1 MLYYND
7 IKEMVG
13 NTPMLKLNNF
23 NARENVGIFA
33 KLENFNP
40 GGSIKDRVGV
50 HMIESAENKGI
61 LKKGYTI
68 VEATAGNT
76 GLGIA
81 LGALNK
87 GYRVIFVVPMKF
99 SVEKQILMK
108 ALGAEIVNT
117 PEEDGMIG
125 AVKKTGD
132 LLESIPNSISL
143 RQFENGDNP
152 ETHYLTTGPE
162 IYLDM
167 EGKIDYLVA
176 GAGSG
181 GTFTGVVKYLKNQIK
196 NMKSVLADPE
206 GSVLGGGREDNYSI
220 EGIGNDFIPGTMDMS
235 LVDRV
240 IKVND
245 EEAFDMVRKLARKE
259 GLIVGSSSG
268 AAMSAALKLSR
279 IIDGGNIVV
288 IFPDRGDRYFSK
300 NIYN

>member
-176 GAGSG
+176 GA
-181 GTFTGVVKYLKNQIK
+181 
-196 NMKSVLADPE
+196 DPE

>member
-1 MLYYND
+1 M
-7 IKEMVG
+7 
-13 NTPMLKLNNF
+13 
-23 NARENVGIFA
+23 
-33 KLENFNP
+33 
-40 GGSIKDRVGV
+40 
-50 HMIESAENKGI
+50 
-61 LKKGYTI
+61 
-68 VEATAGNT
+68 
-76 GLGIA
+76 
-81 LGALNK
+81 
-87 GYRVIFVVPMKF
+87 
-99 SVEKQILMK
+99 
-108 ALGAEIVNT
+108 
-117 PEEDGMIG
+117 
-125 AVKKTGD
+125 
-132 LLESIPNSISL
+132 

>member
-125 AVKKTGD
+125 AVKTGD